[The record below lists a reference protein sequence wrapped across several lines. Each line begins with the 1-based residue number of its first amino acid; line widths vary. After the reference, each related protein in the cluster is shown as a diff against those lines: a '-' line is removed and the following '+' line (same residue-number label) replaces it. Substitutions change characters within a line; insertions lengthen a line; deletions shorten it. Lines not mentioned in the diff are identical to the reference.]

1 MVSRK
6 KKRSLSKKTKKRQ
19 SQQVLR
25 KKKRSLGKKTK
36 KPANL
41 GPEYME
47 LFEIMRKNYELW
59 HQLSNEAWKKYSET
73 WQKAVE

>member
-6 KKRSLSKKTKKRQ
+6 KKRPVGKKTKKRQ
-19 SQQVLR
+19 SRKVSR
-25 KKKRSLGKKTK
+25 KKKRPLGKKTK
-36 KPANL
+36 KAANL

-47 LFEIMRKNYELW
+47 YFEIMRKNFELW
-59 HQLSNEAWKKYSET
+59 HQLSTEAWKKYSET